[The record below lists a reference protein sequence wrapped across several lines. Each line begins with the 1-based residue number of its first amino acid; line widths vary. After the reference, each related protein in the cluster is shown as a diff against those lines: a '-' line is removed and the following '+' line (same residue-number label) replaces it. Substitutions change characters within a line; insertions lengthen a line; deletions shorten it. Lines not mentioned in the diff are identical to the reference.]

1 MRACV
6 LPRSRLSSGVRFDE
20 HYDEYET
27 LEGGRVVH
35 LRAIRPS
42 DKALLVE
49 GFERLGP
56 QSRYARFFAGKK
68 GLRNTELAYL
78 TEVDGYD
85 HVALV
90 AGESDAAGQEHGLGV
105 ARFVRCADD
114 PHVAEPAIAIVDD
127 AQGLGLGGLMLRRLT
142 DAARERDIWRFR
154 CPVLANNDAMQAL
167 LAEIQPDVRRQ
178 AGGPGVTLLEIA
190 LPGTPATEGGES
202 DAGDA
207 PLERGSGLH
216 ALTTAIQRLLAS
228 VARQAV
234 AVPYRFRSS
243 DVSTDAADDADPLR

>member
-1 MRACV
+1 M
-6 LPRSRLSSGVRFDE
+6 RFDE

-27 LEGGRVVH
+27 LAGGRVVH
-35 LRAIRPS
+35 LRVIRPE
-42 DKALLVE
+42 DKQLLRD

-56 QSRYARFFAGKK
+56 QSRYARFFTGKK
-68 GLRNTELAYL
+68 ELHDSELTYL
-78 TEVDGYD
+78 TEVDGVD

-90 AGESDAAGQEHGLGV
+90 AGESDTHGREHGLGV

-167 LAEIQPDVRRQ
+167 LAEIQPEVRRRFDS
-178 AGGPGVTLLEIA
+178 PGVTLLEIA
-190 LPGTPATEGGES
+190 LPGTPATDGTEG
-202 DAGDA
+202 DDA
-207 PLERGSGLH
+207 PVERGSGLH
-216 ALTTAIQRLLAS
+216 QLTSAIQRLLAS

-234 AVPYRFRSS
+234 AVPYRFRSGS
-243 DVSTDAADDADPLR
+243 PGVSGDGTDPLR